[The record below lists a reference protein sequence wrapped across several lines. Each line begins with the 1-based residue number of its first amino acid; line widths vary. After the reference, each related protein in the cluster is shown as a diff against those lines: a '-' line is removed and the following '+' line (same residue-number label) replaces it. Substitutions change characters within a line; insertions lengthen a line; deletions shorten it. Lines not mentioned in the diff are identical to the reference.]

1 MIQKDLRLRKLIL
14 KNNIKLRVMILRNIF
29 NI

>member
-1 MIQKDLRLRKLIL
+1 MIQKDLRLKKLIL